1 MAQSD
6 EEVKAFQATTVALT
20 PTLTA
25 YRICTDKHHCECYKL
40 ACRRCCIPEG
50 LAGACTA
57 PFTLRWPAWDG
68 FGRMIAACGLPELLT
83 AALLLVTAGAVPE
96 GARGAGGG
104 MPAARLGRD
113 CAAAEAAAATA
124 AAAFACSASAR
135 AVCCAL
141 AAFRAL
147 SCLSCSLD

>member
-1 MAQSD
+1 MAHSD
-6 EEVKAFQATTVALT
+6 EEVKALQTNVALT
-20 PTLTA
+20 PTFTA
-25 YRICTDKHHCECYKL
+25 HRVCTDKHHCESYKC

-57 PFTLRWPAWDG
+57 PFTLRWPACVG
-68 FGRMIAACGLPELLT
+68 FGRMIAACGLPELLLT

-104 MPAARLGRD
+104 MPAAPLGRD

-124 AAAFACSASAR
+124 AAALARSASAR
-135 AVCCAL
+135 AVCCAF
-141 AAFRAL
+141 AAF
-147 SCLSCSLD
+147 

>member
-1 MAQSD
+1 MAHD
-6 EEVKAFQATTVALT
+6 EEVKALQTNIALT
-20 PTLTA
+20 PKFTA
-25 YRICTDKHHCECYKL
+25 HHVCTDKHHCESYKL

-57 PFTLRWPAWDG
+57 PFTLRWPAWVG

-113 CAAAEAAAATA
+113 CAAAAATA
-124 AAAFACSASAR
+124 AAALARSASAR
-135 AVCCAL
+135 AICCAF
-141 AAFRAL
+141 AAF
-147 SCLSCSLD
+147 

>member
-1 MAQSD
+1 MAHD
-6 EEVKAFQATTVALT
+6 EEVKALQTNIALT
-20 PTLTA
+20 PTFTA
-25 YRICTDKHHCECYKL
+25 HHVCTDKHHCESYKL

-57 PFTLRWPAWDG
+57 PFTLRWPAWVG

-113 CAAAEAAAATA
+113 CAAAAATA
-124 AAAFACSASAR
+124 AAALARSASAR
-135 AVCCAL
+135 AICCAF
-141 AAFRAL
+141 AAF
-147 SCLSCSLD
+147 